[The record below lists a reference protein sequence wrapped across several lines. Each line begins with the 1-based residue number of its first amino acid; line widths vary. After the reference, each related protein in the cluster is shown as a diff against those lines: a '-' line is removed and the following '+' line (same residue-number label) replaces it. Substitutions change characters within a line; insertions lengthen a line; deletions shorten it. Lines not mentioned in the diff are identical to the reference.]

1 MQVVEHMISGHRASG
16 TLTIRALVFQALRNK
31 LYAVSSNV
39 YSAHVMMT
47 GGKSK
52 DPEEEEEPA

>member
-1 MQVVEHMISGHRASG
+1 M
-16 TLTIRALVFQALRNK
+16 RALVFQALRNR

-39 YSAHVMMT
+39 YSAHVMMI

-52 DPEEEEEPA
+52 DPKEEEEPV